1 MNTTT
6 NFPLVVTFAAIMI
19 AQLVKYPIAV
29 FFKKPNANFS
39 IIHATG
45 GMPSSHSA
53 AVTSLI
59 TALILQHGF
68 FSPIVAIAVCFGM
81 IVMFDAMGVR
91 RQDGEQGVLIY
102 TLMKILKEK
111 ARETGDTDLL
121 AKLNTLDEDRMVIND
136 YLGHKP
142 SEVIGG
148 MTTGVLVTLGVRF
161 IYILLNL
168 PL

>member
-1 MNTTT
+1 MNPTT
-6 NFPLVVTFAAIMI
+6 NFPLIVTFVAITV
-19 AQLVKYPIAV
+19 AQIVKYPIAV
-29 FFKKPNANFS
+29 LFNKPRANIS

-59 TALILQHGF
+59 TALILQYGF
-68 FSPIVAIAVCFGM
+68 FSPYVAIAVCFGM

-102 TLMKILKEK
+102 SLMKILKQK
-111 ARETGDTDLL
+111 ARETNDTELL
-121 AKLNTLDEDRMVIND
+121 LQLNTLDEDKMVIND

-148 MTTGVLVTLGVRF
+148 MTTGVLVTLMLRF
-161 IYILLNL
+161 IYSLLNI

>member
-1 MNTTT
+1 MNLTT
-6 NFPLVVTFAAIMI
+6 NFPLIVTFVAITVTQAI
-19 AQLVKYPIAV
+19 KYPIAV
-29 FFKKPNANFS
+29 LFKRPNANIS

-59 TALILQHGF
+59 TALILQYGF
-68 FSPIVAIAVCFGM
+68 FSPFVAIAVCFGM

-91 RQDGEQGVLIY
+91 RQDGEQGVLIHS
-102 TLMKILKEK
+102 LMKILKEK
-111 ARETGDTDLL
+111 ARETNDKELL
-121 AKLNTLDEDRMVIND
+121 AQLNTLDEDRMVIND

-148 MTTGVLVTLGVRF
+148 MATGVLVTF
-161 IYILLNL
+161 LLRLVYNFFNL
-168 PL
+168 PI

>member
-1 MNTTT
+1 M
-6 NFPLVVTFAAIMI
+6 
-19 AQLVKYPIAV
+19 
-29 FFKKPNANFS
+29 KPKLNRNQ
-39 IIHATG
+39 II
-45 GMPSSHSA
+45 
-53 AVTSLI
+53 
-59 TALILQHGF
+59 ALILL
-68 FSPIVAIAVCFGM
+68 GM
-81 IVMFDAMGVR
+81 MLLPLLVSCNSSKSYKSVVNVYNWGASI
-91 RQDGEQGVLIY
+91 
-102 TLMKILKEK
+102 
-111 ARETGDTDLL
+111 DTDLL